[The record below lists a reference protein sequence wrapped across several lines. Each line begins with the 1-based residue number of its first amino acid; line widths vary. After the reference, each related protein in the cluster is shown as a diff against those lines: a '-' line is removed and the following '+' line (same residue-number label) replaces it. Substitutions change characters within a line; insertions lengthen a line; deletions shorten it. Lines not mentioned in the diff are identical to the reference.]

1 VLPQTRRD
9 FVLVRKNLESS
20 YRMSER
26 DKEHTDTWYR
36 IPIQTIKSVT
46 INTKMTFFRK
56 SYNESREAARLDTT
70 IAKNLTHSNSVSH
83 IKSDNDNYTHFP
95 KMEIGDL
102 RISCLI
108 PLILLSGFR
117 FIIRDLLHPSPVL
130 LTRSPQHK
138 CRALILP
145 GTRSERYFHEG
156 ALSRLIVARPCEL
169 REP

>member
-1 VLPQTRRD
+1 
-9 FVLVRKNLESS
+9 
-20 YRMSER
+20 
-26 DKEHTDTWYR
+26 
-36 IPIQTIKSVT
+36 
-46 INTKMTFFRK
+46 MTFFRK

-117 FIIRDLLHPSPVL
+117 FTIRDLLHPSPVL